1 MACRRH
7 SIANQRLRPRARHR
21 LSAGLVAASVCA
33 LPLLAA
39 PAAKGA
45 VTLSVPSDTTFEVG
59 TSFLLPVRTT
69 ALQPGDD
76 VRAFKVALLM
86 NTKVVEI
93 GPTLVAGALLVGKAA
108 AQLTF
113 SRDSIKVQWS
123 DTTPVIGEGV
133 LFSFDCRIR
142 DRVRD
147 RKRVT
152 LKLAPFVRPV
162 KPCDTCPV
170 IQQPVPVLNGGVPA
184 AEVRSGWLT
193 VTNSTGTLP
202 QNVVLSVPS
211 DTAFEPGSTYRMPVR
226 ISEVVESDDVI
237 GFNFGV
243 VFPRSVLKL
252 DSSKITTHNDQGHI
266 WHSYEGV
273 VVSPML
279 NGWMFLNSLVGDTI
293 KLVGSRASP
302 LVGSG
307 TMFTITF
314 FVRDDA
320 PELAIRDVEIV
331 RMAGAAYVNEY
342 NSGPPS
348 VAQNGLVRVS
358 RWVAVRDERPRP
370 HLPPISAWPN
380 PFNPRVNLRLNS
392 PYAEAFAGGAI
403 KGMIVNPLGQVVR
416 RWAMP
421 GGGHEALWTWD
432 GLDDAGRPVSSGVY
446 LVVLGGRQQWYRS
459 TITLLR

>member
-21 LSAGLVAASVCA
+21 LSAALVAASVCA

-59 TSFLLPVRTT
+59 TSFLLPVGTS
-69 ALQPGDD
+69 ALNAEQN
-76 VRAFKVALLM
+76 VTSFRIALLM
-86 NTKVVEI
+86 NGKVVEVS
-93 GPTLVAGALLVGKAA
+93 PSLVPGALLAGKSSP
-108 AQLTF
+108 QLTF

-170 IQQPVPVLNGGVPA
+170 IQQPVPVLNDGVPA
-184 AEVRSGWLT
+184 TEVRSGWLT

-237 GFNFGV
+237 GFNF
-243 VFPRSVLKL
+243 SVRYPADVLEVDTNTTVQRGPL
-252 DSSKITTHNDQGHI
+252 TPGGMLSSRRDSSQGVLRLNVV
-266 WHSYEGV
+266 WAAQSY
-273 VVSPML
+273 
-279 NGWMFLNSLVGDTI
+279 
-293 KLVGSRASP
+293 P
-302 LVGSG
+302 LLGSG
-307 TMFTITF
+307 DLFYLMCTVKTGVPDSM
-314 FVRDDA
+314 VRDVVIERLHGLA
-320 PELAIRDVEIV
+320 PL
-331 RMAGAAYVNEY
+331 NE
-342 NSGPPS
+342 GDPPS

-416 RWAMP
+416 HWAMP

-446 LVVLGGRQQWYRS
+446 LVVLGSRQQWYRS